1 MKKLFAAALA
11 LSLLGPTVAFAH
23 GDGGYGWRE
32 HRDDGNGV
40 ALAAGLGIAALAVI
54 AATSNS
60 EPRYP
65 ADGYASYGGYYP
77 YGTYAP
83 AAGYGAQIYV
93 NGPGGYYDHDGWRR
107 YGNDWHGDGDRHWH
121 RDERH

>member
-23 GDGGYGWRE
+23 GDGGYGWRDNR
-32 HRDDGNGV
+32 RDDGGV

-54 AATSNS
+54 AATSQPGPS
-60 EPRYP
+60 YP
-65 ADGYASYGGYYP
+65 AGGYAGYGGYYP
-77 YGTYAP
+77 YGGYVP
-83 AAGYGAQIYV
+83 AAGYGAQFYV
-93 NGPGGYYDHDGWRR
+93 NSPGAYYDHNGWRGYGDGW
-107 YGNDWHGDGDRHWH
+107 HGHGDRHWD